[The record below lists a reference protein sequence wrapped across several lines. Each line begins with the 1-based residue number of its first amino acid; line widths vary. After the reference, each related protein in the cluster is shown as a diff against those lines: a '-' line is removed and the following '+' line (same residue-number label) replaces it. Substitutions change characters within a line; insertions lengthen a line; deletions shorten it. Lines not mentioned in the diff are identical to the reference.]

1 MYYFIAL
8 YYWIIYTW
16 FFLDVDGK
24 LEVDD
29 VAKLFD
35 RPASRPQ
42 PKMRVESVI
51 ESRFG
56 GPNGVWIY

>member
-1 MYYFIAL
+1 M
-8 YYWIIYTW
+8 

-35 RPASRPQ
+35 RPTSRPR

-51 ESRFG
+51 ESKFG
-56 GPNGVWIY
+56 GPDGV